1 MFRKFWSGIR
11 GKLLFLALLPVL
23 GSVVQAYLSL
33 NRAERMN
40 SSISELTTNVLPTI
54 ESMAEIRRARNASRQ
69 WFWSSIVHAQDEK
82 MRQAGIE
89 KATAEYGLLVKS
101 FAAYEKVP
109 MVGFEKEEYPKIKG
123 VLPEYDQVFKSIAE
137 NIQKGTPESL
147 AAATYTMDH
156 RYLEIGT
163 MLATYCD
170 KVVNYYNNYGHDQSI
185 KTQNDYAELKSANI
199 WTSVISTVV
208 LFMITFF
215 MSEYIVKQVSSVSTD
230 LTKTGQQVRESIEQ
244 LSKAGVTLSHSA
256 TSAAASLEET
266 VASLE
271 EMNSMVQM
279 NSNNAKQAAQL
290 SQVSYQSAERG
301 EKEVQLLISSMK
313 DISQSSK
320 RIEEITTVIDDIAF
334 QTNLLAL
341 NAAVEAARAGE
352 QGKGFAVVA
361 DAVRGLAQRSASA
374 AKEISNL
381 IKESAGKIEDGA
393 EIADKSG
400 VVLTE
405 IVNSVKKVS
414 DINNEI
420 AEASSQQATGLQ
432 QINKAMSDLDQSSQ
446 NNAASAEQ
454 IAATASEIQNQA
466 TDVET
471 DVSHLNHI
479 VLGKRA
485 DSHSAA

>member
-1 MFRKFWSGIR
+1 MFQKFLSGIR

-23 GSVVQAYLSL
+23 GSTVQAFLSL
-33 NRAERMN
+33 NRAEQIR
-40 SSISELTTNVLPTI
+40 SSITELTANVLPTI
-54 ESMAEIRRARNASRQ
+54 ETMGEVRKARNASRQ
-69 WFWSSIVHAQDEK
+69 WFWSGIIHAQDEK
-82 MRQAGIE
+82 ARLAAVE
-89 KATAEYGLLVKS
+89 KATAEYEILVQS
-101 FAAYEKVP
+101 FQAYAKVP
-109 MVGFEKEEYPKIKG
+109 MVGFEKEEYPKIEAL
-123 VLPEYDQVFKSIAE
+123 LPEYDQVFKSIAE
-137 NIQKGTPESL
+137 NIKKGTPESL

-156 RYLEIGT
+156 RYLEIG
-163 MLATYCD
+163 MALSGFCEKVMTYY
-170 KVVNYYNNYGHDQSI
+170 KKFGHEQSE
-185 KTQNDYAELKSANI
+185 KTAQDYAQLKSANI
-199 WTSVISTVV
+199 WTSVVSTII
-208 LFMITFF
+208 LFVITFL

-244 LSKAGVTLSHSA
+244 LSKAGVSLSHSA

-271 EMNSMVQM
+271 QMNSMVQM
-279 NSNNAKQAAQL
+279 NSTNAKQAAQL

-361 DAVRGLAQRSASA
+361 DAVRGLAQRSATA

-381 IKESAGKIEDGA
+381 IKDSVGKIEEGT

-400 VVLTE
+400 IVLTE
-405 IVNSVKKVS
+405 IVSSVKKVS

-420 AEASSQQATGLQ
+420 AESSSQQATGLQ

-454 IAATASEIQNQA
+454 IAATASEIQGQA
-466 TDVET
+466 TDVEN

-485 DSHSAA
+485 ESYSAA

>member
-1 MFRKFWSGIR
+1 MS
-11 GKLLFLALLPVL
+11 
-23 GSVVQAYLSL
+23 
-33 NRAERMN
+33 
-40 SSISELTTNVLPTI
+40 SSISELTKNVLPTL
-54 ESMAEIRRARNASRQ
+54 ESMAEVRRARNASRQ
-69 WFWSSIVHAQDEK
+69 WIWSAIVHAQDEK
-82 MRQAGIE
+82 VRMDGVD
-89 KATAEYGLLVKS
+89 KAVREYEALVKS
-101 FAAYEKVP
+101 FTNYAKVP
-109 MVGFEKEEYPKIKG
+109 MVGFEKEEYPKIQAA
-123 VLPEYDQVFKSIAE
+123 LPEYDQVFKKITE
-137 NIQKGTPESL
+137 NIKTGTPESL
-147 AAATYTMDH
+147 AAATYDMDH
-156 RYLEIGT
+156 RFLEIGT
-163 MLATYCD
+163 QLATYCD
-170 KVVNYYNNYGHDQSI
+170 KVVAYYNSYGHEQSA
-185 KTQNDYAELKSANI
+185 KTTANYADLKSANI
-199 WTSVISTVV
+199 WTSVISTIV
-208 LFMITFF
+208 LFIITFM
-215 MSEYIVKQVSSVSTD
+215 MSEYIVKKVSSVSMD

-244 LSKAGVTLSHSA
+244 LSKAGTTLSHSA

-279 NSNNAKQAAQL
+279 NSNNARQAAQL
-290 SQVSYQSAERG
+290 SQISYQSAERG

-381 IKESAGKIEDGA
+381 IKESVHKIDSGTQ
-393 EIADKSG
+393 IADKSG

-414 DINNEI
+414 DINTEI

-454 IAATASEIQNQA
+454 IANTSSEIQNQA

-471 DVSHLNHI
+471 DVAHLNTI

-485 DSHSAA
+485 QTQKTA

>member
-23 GSVVQAYLSL
+23 GSAVQAYLSL
-33 NRAERMN
+33 NRAERMS
-40 SSISELTTNVLPTI
+40 SSITQLTTNVLPTI
-54 ESMAEIRRARNASRQ
+54 ETMAEVRKARNASRQ
-69 WFWSSIVHAQDEK
+69 WFWSGIVHAQDEEA
-82 MRQAGIE
+82 RLAGVE
-89 KATAEYGLLVKS
+89 KATIEYNILVKN
-101 FAAYEKVP
+101 FEAYAKVP
-109 MVGFEKEEYPKIKG
+109 MVGFEQEEFPKLKA
-123 VLPEYDQVFKSIAE
+123 VLPEYEQVFKSIAE
-137 NIQKGTPESL
+137 NIKKGTPESL
-147 AAATYTMDH
+147 AAATAIMDG
-156 RYLEIGT
+156 RYLEIGM
-163 MLATYCD
+163 MLSAYCD
-170 KVVNYYNNYGHDQSI
+170 KVVNYYNKYGHEQSA
-185 KTQNDYAELKSANI
+185 KTAQDYSQLKSANI
-199 WTSVISTVV
+199 WTSVVSTII
-208 LFMITFF
+208 LFAITFL

-244 LSKAGVTLSHSA
+244 LSKAGVDLSHSA

-271 EMNSMVQM
+271 QMNSMVQM
-279 NSNNAKQAAQL
+279 NSTNAKQAAQL

-301 EKEVQLLISSMK
+301 EKEVQLLITSMK

-361 DAVRGLAQRSASA
+361 DAVRGLAQRSATA

-381 IKESAGKIEDGA
+381 IKDSAGKIEEGA

-400 VVLTE
+400 IVLTE
-405 IVNSVKKVS
+405 IVSSVKKVS

-432 QINKAMSDLDQSSQ
+432 QINKAMTDLDQSSQ

-454 IAATASEIQNQA
+454 IASTASEIQNQA
-466 TDVET
+466 SDVEN

-485 DSHSAA
+485 ESNSAA

>member
-1 MFRKFWSGIR
+1 
-11 GKLLFLALLPVL
+11 
-23 GSVVQAYLSL
+23 
-33 NRAERMN
+33 
-40 SSISELTTNVLPTI
+40 
-54 ESMAEIRRARNASRQ
+54 
-69 WFWSSIVHAQDEK
+69 
-82 MRQAGIE
+82 
-89 KATAEYGLLVKS
+89 
-101 FAAYEKVP
+101 
-109 MVGFEKEEYPKIKG
+109 
-123 VLPEYDQVFKSIAE
+123 
-137 NIQKGTPESL
+137 
-147 AAATYTMDH
+147 MDH
-156 RYLEIGT
+156 RFLEIGNQF
-163 MLATYCD
+163 ATYCD
-170 KVVNYYNNYGHDQSI
+170 KVVAYYNNYGHEQSA
-185 KTQNDYAELKSANI
+185 KTTANYADLKSANI
-199 WTSVISTVV
+199 WTSIVSTLV
-208 LFMITFF
+208 LFMITFL

-244 LSKAGVTLSHSA
+244 LSKAGSTLSHSA

-279 NSNNAKQAAQL
+279 NSNNAREAAQL
-290 SQVSYQSAERG
+290 SQMSYQSAERG
-301 EKEVQLLISSMK
+301 EKEVQLLITSMK

-381 IKESAGKIEDGA
+381 IKESVDKIDSGTQ
-393 EIADKSG
+393 IADKSG
-400 VVLTE
+400 VVLSE

-454 IAATASEIQNQA
+454 IASTSTEIQNQA
-466 TDVET
+466 TDVEN
-471 DVSHLNHI
+471 DVAHLNII
-479 VLGKRA
+479 VLGRRA
-485 DSHSAA
+485 ESQKAA